1 MAMIPFGP
9 ARRLPVALVLL
20 ALLAVPARAQQK
32 NLTLDDLY
40 DPAKRVNF
48 GSVPGSY
55 AWLNDK
61 EYVKLGSAR
70 GGLAPAT
77 AALTRVNAET
87 GAETP
92 LFDPGSWRLRSRS
105 FPELQ
110 ATDATS
116 SPASV
121 PSSPATSARS
131 PSRLATTSTTGAS
144 APTP

>member
-1 MAMIPFGP
+1 MIPFGP

-70 GGLAPAT
+70 GSPTPAT
-77 AALTRVNAET
+77 AALTRWR
-87 GAETP
+87 
-92 LFDPGSWRLRSRS
+92 PGS
-105 FPELQ
+105 E
-110 ATDATS
+110 
-116 SPASV
+116 SPV
-121 PSSPATSARS
+121 AR
-131 PSRLATTSTTGAS
+131 
-144 APTP
+144 